1 MENPELV
8 SGIPLI
14 IIGVLGFLAVAGLLF
29 APDRTPEAADVPETA
44 QAVAHSGGHPSPA
57 QYIGIGL
64 FLGAITVVEVWV
76 YYVDAVADAL
86 TPILLVLSITKF
98 IVVVLMFMHLAF
110 DSRIFSTLFVGGL
123 LLALSLFVVVL
134 TTLGAGLT

>member
-29 APDRTPEAADVPETA
+29 APDRTPEAATESA
-44 QAVAHSGGHPSPA
+44 QAVAHPGGHPSPA

-64 FLGAITVVEVWV
+64 FLGAITAVEVWV
-76 YYVDAVADAL
+76 YYVDAIADAL

-98 IVVVLMFMHLAF
+98 VVVVLMFMHLAF
-110 DSRIFSTLFVGGL
+110 DSKIFSTLFVGGL

>member
-29 APDRTPEAADVPETA
+29 APDRTPQAASEATQE
-44 QAVAHSGGHPSPA
+44 VAHPGGHPSPA

-64 FLGAITVVEVWV
+64 FLGAITAVEVWV
-76 YYVDAVADAL
+76 YYVDAIADAL

-98 IVVVLMFMHLAF
+98 VVVVLMFMHLAF
-110 DSRIFSTLFVGGL
+110 DSKIFSTLFVGGL